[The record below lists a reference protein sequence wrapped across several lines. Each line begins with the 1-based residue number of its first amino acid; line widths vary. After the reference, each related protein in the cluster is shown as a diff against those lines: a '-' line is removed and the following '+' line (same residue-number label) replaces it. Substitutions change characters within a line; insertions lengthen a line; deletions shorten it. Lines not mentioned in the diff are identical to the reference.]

1 MVHRHTSMNS
11 VAQQHVE
18 IIVREVIAETWAE
31 WFAPL
36 RMTTLESG
44 GTQLAG
50 YLSDQSALHGIL
62 NRLRDLNLTI
72 ASVNVTGI
80 DAN

>member
-1 MVHRHTSMNS
+1 MVHPHTSMNG

-18 IIVREVIAETWAE
+18 ITVKEVIAETWAE

-36 RMTTLESG
+36 RMTPLESG

-50 YLSDQSALHGIL
+50 YLTDQSALHGIL

-72 ASVNVTGI
+72 LAVRV
-80 DAN
+80 D

>member
-1 MVHRHTSMNS
+1 MVHRHTSMNG

-36 RMTTLESG
+36 QMTSLKDG

-50 YLSDQSALHGIL
+50 CLIDQAALHGIL

-72 ASVNVTGI
+72 LAVRV
-80 DAN
+80 D